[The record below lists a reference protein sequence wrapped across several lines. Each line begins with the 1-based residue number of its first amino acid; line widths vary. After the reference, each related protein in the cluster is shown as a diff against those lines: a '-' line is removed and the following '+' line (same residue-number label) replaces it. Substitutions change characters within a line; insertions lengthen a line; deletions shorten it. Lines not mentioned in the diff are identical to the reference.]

1 MNDSSDPGK
10 VAGAVM
16 VAIGLL
22 HRRLRQTS
30 VSGDLSLPQRTALSR
45 LDRCGPMTS
54 AALARL
60 EQVSPQAMG
69 ATLAG
74 LEESGLLGRQ
84 PDPGDGRRIVLSLSP
99 LGKRVLAE
107 RRSARVDQLA
117 TILAADF
124 SDDELAQLAAAA
136 PLLERLAEQL

>member
-1 MNDSSDPGK
+1 MNDVRDPAD
-10 VAGAVM
+10 VASAVM

-22 HRRLRQTS
+22 HRRLRQTP
-30 VSGDLSLPQRTALSR
+30 VSGDLSMPQRTALSR

-54 AALARL
+54 AALARM

-69 ATLAG
+69 ATLGG
-74 LEESGLLGRQ
+74 LEDSGLLERE
-84 PDPGDGRRIVLSLSP
+84 PDPGDGRRIMLSLSP

-117 TILAADF
+117 TILAGEFTAG
-124 SDDELAQLAAAA
+124 ELAELAAAA
-136 PLLERLAEQL
+136 PLLERLADRL